1 MNPNIL
7 NEVLCRAVDL
17 GWWPVQEQGVCGCK
31 GLEAMSRMNL
41 DRSQPQNLQPELL
54 LMKARS
60 ESHGARTQ
68 RRPALADWL
77 QLFDLRIFLCSS
89 EKELQSAPEN
99 HQLLCGIDQ
108 PSTTSSQIC
117 LKLQALPSSPL
128 GHRPAWWALSQK
140 CAKRKTILTALPFS
154 NWSQLPGALVCCWNS
169 SLLDDAMWW
178 SFAISYQRFRGRGRL
193 YLHHPWAVVCS
204 VFSQLKALV

>member
-7 NEVLCRAVDL
+7 NEVLCRAADL

-117 LKLQALPSSPL
+117 LKLQALP
-128 GHRPAWWALSQK
+128 WVK
-140 CAKRKTILTALPFS
+140 D
-154 NWSQLPGALVCCWNS
+154 
-169 SLLDDAMWW
+169 LLDEHWAKNV
-178 SFAISYQRFRGRGRL
+178 QREKPSW
-193 YLHHPWAVVCS
+193 LHCHSPIGLNFLVHWFVAGTAVC
-204 VFSQLKALV
+204 